1 MNVLKRRMNIL
12 STTQALA
19 AVTLAILSM
28 AGCKKDAVAPLPPPV
43 VKTAPVERLGSA
55 RDLRMSGTIEAEHST
70 ALSFAVPGTVEQVL
84 IDVGQSVKRGQV
96 VARLTPTSYEAALGI
111 AKAQKVRAEDL
122 ARRLEPMHQHG
133 TVPEVKWVEAQT
145 ALESAQNAVEIGRKN
160 LNDTALRAPEDGV
173 IARRN
178 VEPGANVAPGVP
190 AFELVQTRVVYA
202 VAPVPEDHI
211 AQVRVGQAARVTVG
225 ALGREFTGNIYEVG
239 VIANPLT
246 RTYPVKITLEN
257 PDGVLKVGMVV
268 DAFLPVPGN
277 DASLVVPREAVRI
290 DEHGN
295 ACVFVVGHDQIVKQ
309 HRVKVVAF
317 VGERIA
323 IEDGLKEGDQVVVS
337 GTPMLADGLAVR
349 LAVSGEES
357 VR

>member
-1 MNVLKRRMNIL
+1 MNMPKRRMNIL
-12 STTQALA
+12 STTQALV
-19 AVTLAILSM
+19 AVTITILSM
-28 AGCKKDAVAPLPPPV
+28 AACKRNAVAPLPPPV

-70 ALSFAVPGTVEQVL
+70 ALSFAVPGTVEQVFV
-84 IDVGQSVKRGQV
+84 DVGQSVTRGQV
-96 VARLTPTSYEAALGI
+96 VARLTPTSYDAALGI
-111 AKAQKVRAEDL
+111 AKAQKMRAEDL

-160 LNDTALRAPEDGV
+160 LNDTVLRAPEDGV

-178 VEPGANVAPGVP
+178 VEPGVNVAPGVP
-190 AFELVQTRVVYA
+190 AFQLVQTRIVYA

-211 AQVRVGQAARVTVG
+211 DQVHVGQSARVTVG
-225 ALGREFTGNIYEVG
+225 ALGREFTGKIYDVG

-246 RTYPVKITLEN
+246 RTYPVKVTLEN

-268 DAFLPVPGN
+268 DVFLPVPG
-277 DASLVVPREAVRI
+277 DAATLVVPREAVRI

-295 ACVFVVGHDQIVKQ
+295 GCVFVVQPDQKVKQ
-309 HRVKVVAF
+309 HHVKVVGF
-317 VGERIA
+317 VGEGIA
-323 IEDGLKEGDQVVVS
+323 IEGGVSEGDQVVVS
-337 GTPMLADGLAVR
+337 GTPMLADGVTVR
-349 LAVSGEES
+349 LAVFGEES
-357 VR
+357 SR